1 MRWPIFTLLLSGATL
16 GNKLPMLRGK
26 TFLVTGS
33 TDGIGQHTALLLA
46 KSGANVLLH
55 GRSWDRLQKTKNF
68 INEQLDPELRVLS
81 NESIKCY
88 CSDLQSLAGAKNLA
102 IEILQSN
109 GRLDG
114 LINNA
119 GVFQESLI
127 ITEDGLESTF
137 AVNVCAPYI
146 LICLLLPL
154 LRRTKQSKILNVSSI
169 SQSGSLQL
177 DNLDYQHGGFSS
189 YSSYGF
195 SKLCIAAMSHELAMR
210 ISTEEAL
217 VMSCD
222 PGTVN
227 TKMLLAGWGYCGIS
241 IEVEI
246 EVYYTILYLHCSLH
260 LMNCKNFIFLLV
272 CIQLINSLML
282 IRYYLFYFYCVFLCT
297 YTPMIDLRLR
307 QIVFF
312 WKYVQYVCM

>member
-1 MRWPIFTLLLSGATL
+1 MLGATL
-16 GNKLPMLRGK
+16 GNKLHMLRGK

-33 TDGIGQHTALLLA
+33 TDGIGQYTALLLA

-55 GRSWDRLQKTKNF
+55 GRNWDRLQKTKHF
-68 INEQLDPELRVLS
+68 INEQLDPELRVK
-81 NESIKCY
+81 EIIKCY

-102 IEILQSN
+102 NEIIASN
-109 GRLDG
+109 ERLDG

-137 AVNVCAPYI
+137 AVNVCAPFI

-154 LRRTKQSKILNVSSI
+154 LRRTKHSKILNVSSI

-177 DNLDYQHGGFSS
+177 DNLEYQHGGFSS

-195 SKLCIAAMSHELAMR
+195 SKLCIAAMSHELAKR
-210 ISTEEAL
+210 ISAEEAL

-227 TKMLLAGWGYCGIS
+227 TKMLLAGWGYCGIR
-241 IEVEI
+241 IEVGRFEKRFCNF
-246 EVYYTILYLHCSLH
+246 LCSLH
-260 LMNCKNFIFLLV
+260 LLNC
-272 CIQLINSLML
+272 
-282 IRYYLFYFYCVFLCT
+282 YLYNIT
-297 YTPMIDLRLR
+297 T
-307 QIVFF
+307 
-312 WKYVQYVCM
+312 